1 MIRKEMDLGGR
12 PLILETGLM
21 AKQASGSVYV
31 QYGETSLLVA
41 ATAAKT
47 QDTGRDFFPLQVEY
61 REKSYAGGKI
71 PGGFFKREG
80 RPSEKEI
87 LASRLTDRPI
97 RPLFPE
103 EFMAETQVL
112 ITVLSSDSENPA
124 DILGTLGASV
134 ALSISDIPWNGPI
147 AAVRIGLV
155 DGEYILNPTFQQLEE
170 SKLDMVVAGTE
181 TDVLMVEGESLEISE
196 DELVDG
202 LDFAQKHIK
211 TIIDFQNELIKE
223 INPAKRE
230 VEVDPVIVEM
240 KAAVDAAIDENRL
253 TQLNTIRDKQERYTS
268 REAYEQELQE
278 KFADTYPD
286 QEKVIHEVFSNRL
299 KKNVRKMIVQEKVR
313 IDGRGLTDIRPIDVQ
328 VNVLPRVHG
337 SALFTRGETQALVV
351 TTLGTKLDEQILDN
365 VEQEETTKSFM
376 LHYNFPP
383 YSVGETRPL
392 RGTSR
397 REVGHGN
404 LAERAL
410 KPFVPNK
417 EDFPYTLR
425 IVSEVLESN
434 GSSSMA
440 TVCGGSL
447 SMMDAGVPTA
457 RTIAGIAM
465 GLIKEGD
472 DVAVLS
478 DILGDEDHY
487 GDMDFKVAGSKDGI
501 TAIQMD
507 LKIDGISQ
515 EVMRTA
521 LAQAKEGRYYII
533 EKMEAVLPEARE
545 NISPYAPRIITMKI
559 PVSKIGDVIGPGGKT
574 IKEICAATDSKID
587 IDQDGTVFIF
597 APDTERC
604 EAAEKHVRN
613 LTREPEVGEEFEGE
627 VVRIMQFG
635 AFVNIL
641 PGRDGLVHI
650 SELAWGHVNR
660 VEDVVNIGDTL
671 KVKLM
676 EIDDM
681 GRLNLSHKVLLEKP
695 EGYVEPPPREHRSGG
710 SRGGR
715 GGDRRPNNRDRG
727 GNRGD
732 RGDRGGR
739 RY

>member
-1 MIRKEMDLGGR
+1 MIRKEMNLGGR

-31 QYGETSLLVA
+31 QYGETSLLCAV
-41 ATAAKT
+41 TAAKT

-61 REKSYAGGKI
+61 REKAYAGGKI

-80 RPSEKEI
+80 RPSDKEI

-103 EFMAETQVL
+103 DFMAETQVL
-112 ITVLSSDSENPA
+112 ITVLSADGENPG

-134 ALSISDIPWNGPI
+134 GLSISDIPWNGPV
-147 AAVRIGLV
+147 AAVRVGMI
-155 DGEYILNPTFQQLEE
+155 DGQYILNPTFQQLVD
-170 SKLDMVVAGTE
+170 SKLDVIVTGTA
-181 TDVLMVEGESLEISE
+181 TDVVMVEGESLEISE
-196 DELVDG
+196 EELVEAIE
-202 LDFAQKHIK
+202 FAQKSIK
-211 TIIDFQNELIKE
+211 EVIDFQVELINE
-223 INPAKRE
+223 INPTKRT
-230 VEVDPVIVEM
+230 VEVDPLKAEIT
-240 KAAVDAAIDENRL
+240 AAVDKVIDEARL
-253 TQLNTIRDKQERYTS
+253 TVLNTTTDKHDRYTS
-268 REAYEQELQE
+268 RVDYEKEVQDQFTE
-278 KFADTYPD
+278 TYP
-286 QEKVIHEVFSNRL
+286 EHAKLIHEIFSNRL
-299 KKNVRKMIVQEKVR
+299 KKNVRQHIVNDKVR
-313 IDGRGLTDIRPIDVQ
+313 IDGRGLTNIRPIDVQ

-351 TTLGTKLDEQILDN
+351 ATLGTKLDEQILDN
-365 VEQEETTKSFM
+365 IEQPEANKSFM

-383 YSVGETRPL
+383 YCVGETRPL

-397 REVGHGN
+397 RETGHGN

-410 KPFVPNK
+410 KSFMPDKN
-417 EDFPYTLR
+417 EFPYTLR

-447 SMMDAGVPTA
+447 ALMDAGVPMP
-457 RTIAGIAM
+457 RTVAGIAM

-472 DVAVLS
+472 KVAVLS

-487 GDMDFKVAGSKDGI
+487 GDMDFKVAGTKDGI

-507 LKIDGISQ
+507 LKIDGVNQ
-515 EVMRTA
+515 EVMRQA
-521 LAQAKEGRYYII
+521 LAQAKEGRLHII
-533 EKMEAVLPEARE
+533 GKMEAVLPASRE
-545 NISPYAPRIITMKI
+545 NVSQYAPRIVTLKI

-574 IKEICAATDSKID
+574 IKEICAATESKID
-587 IDQDGTVFIF
+587 IDQDGTVFIY
-597 APDTERC
+597 APDTAHC
-604 EAAEKHVRN
+604 EAAEKYVYNLVRS
-613 LTREPEVGEEFEGE
+613 PEVGEEFEGK

-681 GRLNLSHKVLLEKP
+681 GRMNLSHKVFLEKP
-695 EGYVEPPPREHRSGG
+695 EGYVEPPPREKRDRPSGP
-710 SRGGR
+710 RGR
-715 GGDRRPNNRDRG
+715 GGDRDRDRDRG
-727 GNRGD
+727 GNRG
-732 RGDRGGR
+732 GR